1 MNDETAELVIRR
13 ILVALDASSHSL
25 AALEEAANL
34 AASMEAELMGLF
46 IEDINLIR
54 LASLPFARQISYPSG
69 AEESLD
75 PGRLER
81 ELKVRGEHARK
92 ALAAAAERAQRPW
105 SFRTVR
111 GEITAEILTAAEPA
125 DVVFWGKAGWSPP
138 QPRFLGSAALGIP
151 AGAPGALLLA
161 QHGIIHTGERAL
173 AVYDGSQCSLQALKT
188 AMHLAA
194 TRGHHLTVFLLAD
207 ASEAADRLEHEV
219 RRMANHLL
227 KRLRIHRLYQPD
239 AHRLAEAVQS
249 EGAGL
254 LVLGCSGPFT
264 PPEVIREL
272 LREIRNPIL
281 LVR

>member
-13 ILVALDASSHSL
+13 ILVALDVSSHSL

-34 AASMEAELMGLF
+34 AACMEAELMGLF

-75 PGRLER
+75 PGRMER

-111 GEITAEILTAAEPA
+111 GEVTAEILTAAEPA

-138 QPRFLGSAALGIP
+138 RPKGLGSTALGIP
-151 AGAPGALLLA
+151 TGAPGALLLA
-161 QHGIIHTGERAL
+161 QHGIHTGERAL
-173 AVYDGSQCSLQALKT
+173 AVYDGSKCSRQALKT

-194 TRGHHLTVFLLAD
+194 TRGHSLTVFLLAD
-207 ASEAADRLEHEV
+207 GSEAADRLEHEV
-219 RRMANHLL
+219 RRMANHRL
-227 KRLRIHRLYQPD
+227 KRWRIHRLYQPD

-249 EGAGL
+249 AGAGL